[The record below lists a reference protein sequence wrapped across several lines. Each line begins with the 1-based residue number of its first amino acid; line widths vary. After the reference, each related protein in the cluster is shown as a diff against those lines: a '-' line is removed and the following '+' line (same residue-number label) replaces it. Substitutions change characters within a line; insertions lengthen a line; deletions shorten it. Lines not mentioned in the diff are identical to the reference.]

1 MDRQDPRQ
9 GLRRAGLRVAAVVLI
24 ALFAAA
30 PVRADTTDQA
40 QALLDAGDVA
50 SAVRLLEPLAGA
62 GDASAEYLLG
72 KVHLDGLGVPQDFS
86 AAARWI
92 AKAAEKGH
100 APAQNA
106 LGRLHAEGLGVARDG
121 KAAVVWMKRA
131 AEQGN
136 PAHQYDL
143 ALLLDDARLG
153 VEDKIEAVRWFEAAA
168 KQGLPAAKTSLGL
181 AYQQGSDVQKDLAR
195 AAALFSEAAEAGDA
209 RAQNNLGLMLAR
221 GEGVPQDYE
230 RAVGLFEK
238 AVAQGQTQALY
249 NLGVMYEN
257 GFGVAQNEA
266 KAMELYAKAGQ
277 RGGTTATDIVSGEG
291 FLYDPRL
298 LPLDPAAAKPEHFA
312 EGASSGDPLAMF
324 LFAYLTATDASRSGG
339 PARAASWFE
348 KAAELGLPAAMAN
361 LGLLHLRGQGVPQ
374 DYVLGYMWL
383 NLAVAAGLP
392 EAASIRDRV
401 GSAMTPAQLA
411 EARDLVGQRW
421 LSNRR

>member
-24 ALFAAA
+24 VLFAAA

-50 SAVRLLEPLAGA
+50 SAVRVLEPLAAA

-92 AKAAEKGH
+92 AKAAEKGD
-100 APAQNA
+100 ARAQNA
-106 LGRLHAEGLGVARDG
+106 LGRLHAEGLGVERDG
-121 KAAVVWMKRA
+121 KAAVLWMRRA

-136 PAHQYDL
+136 PAHQYDF
-143 ALLLDDARLG
+143 ALLLDDTRLG
-153 VEDKIEAVRWFEAAA
+153 VEDKAEAARWFDVAA
-168 KQGLPAAKTSLGL
+168 KQGLAAAKTSLGL
-181 AYQQGSDVQKDLAR
+181 AYQQGSGVEKDLAR
-195 AAALFSEAAEAGDA
+195 AAGLFSEAAEAGDA

-221 GEGVPQDYE
+221 GEGVAQDYE

-238 AVAQGQTQALY
+238 AVAQGQTQAFY

-257 GFGVAQNEA
+257 GFGVVQDEA

-277 RGGTTATDIVSGEG
+277 KGGTTATDIVSDEG
-291 FLYDPRL
+291 LLYDPRL
-298 LPLDPAAAKPEHFA
+298 VPLEPSAATPEHFA
-312 EGASSGDPLAMF
+312 EAATSGDPVAMF
-324 LFAYLTATDASRSGG
+324 LLAYVTATDGSRSGG

-383 NLAVAAGLP
+383 NLAAAAGLP
-392 EAASIRDRV
+392 EAAPIRDRV
-401 GSAMTPAQLA
+401 GAAMTPAQLV
-411 EARDLVGQRW
+411 EANDLVKQKW
-421 LSNRR
+421 LSSRK